1 MTIPSLDLAAV
12 EARPSKGGY
21 VSAVRGLIAES
32 QGLQLPVGAM
42 AEVETNSGFSEAEVV
57 GFRDGRLQLI
67 PLTGMRGIG
76 PGCRVWPI
84 ARRAS
89 IRAGEFLLGR
99 VVDGMGRPID
109 GGPPFPFG
117 SEAPLYS
124 DPIPPLD
131 RPILEKPLD
140 VGVRAINAFA
150 TCARGQR
157 LGLFAGSGI
166 GKSILLGMMIRGT
179 DADVRVLG
187 LIGERGR
194 EVREFVEREIGPAR
208 QDTVVV
214 AVPSDASPLLRM
226 RGAYVATAIA
236 EFFRDEGR
244 DVLLVMDSITR
255 YALAA
260 REVGL
265 ARGEPATTKGYTPSV
280 FAELPTLVER
290 AGRLE
295 HGSITGIYTV
305 LVEGADFEDP
315 IVDALRALLD
325 GHVVLSRELAE
336 RGHYP
341 PIDPLTSISR
351 AMPFVTEPRHR
362 ELAGRLRR
370 LLAAYRDAEDLIQVG
385 AYARGSDPII
395 DEAID
400 RREAI
405 ENFVRQELTEVT
417 DLAQSVAGLAAVL
430 GEEGS

>member
-1 MTIPSLDLAAV
+1 
-12 EARPSKGGY
+12 
-21 VSAVRGLIAES
+21 
-32 QGLQLPVGAM
+32 M
-42 AEVETNSGFSEAEVV
+42 AEIETPSGFSEAEVV

-67 PLTGMRGIG
+67 PLAGMRGIG
-76 PGCRVWPI
+76 AGSRVWPF
-84 ARRAS
+84 AS
-89 IRAGEFLLGR
+89 SASVQAGEALLGR
-99 VVDGMGRPID
+99 VVDGMGQVID
-109 GGPPFPFG
+109 GGPPLPRGF
-117 SEAPLYS
+117 EVPLYR

-131 RPILEKPLD
+131 RPVLEAPLD
-140 VGVRAINAFA
+140 VGIRTINALA

-179 DADVRVLG
+179 NADVRVLG

-194 EVREFVEREIGPAR
+194 EVREFVDREIGPAR
-208 QDTVVV
+208 KDTVVV

-236 EFFRDEGR
+236 EFFRDEGS

-255 YALAA
+255 YALAG

-280 FAELPTLVER
+280 FADLPMLLER

-295 HGSITGIYTV
+295 RGSITGIYTV

-315 IVDALRALLD
+315 IVDALRAILD

-341 PIDPLTSISR
+341 PIDPLTSVSR
-351 AMPFVTEPRHR
+351 AMPFITDLNHR
-362 ELAGRLRR
+362 ELATRLRR
-370 LLAAYRDAEDLIQVG
+370 LLSGYRDAEDLIQVG
-385 AYARGSDPII
+385 AYSRGSDPVV

-400 RREAI
+400 RKPAI
-405 ENFVRQELTEVT
+405 DRFLQQDITEVA
-417 DLAQSVAGLAAVL
+417 DLSGSVAALAALL
-430 GEEGS
+430 GEGQA